1 VIRRA
6 AIVVLLFGA
15 ATVAQSQRPEREP
28 ESRWTFGASVGGFLR
43 GNSNAVRQWLR
54 QNSYGASE
62 PPSCTFNP
70 LLTRTCEPS
79 DPYPR
84 ISASSYVSATGSIGL
99 RLSDRVL
106 IETSVAGE
114 QSGTALGHC
123 DAAAVPVDAR
133 CTDRFVELKFSGISF
148 GTIAMLEL
156 DRFHIGAGPAI
167 LLADWRMRPNNLAGV
182 WLDAQYRIR
191 SWPFFARIQYRY
203 YQSATLEGPVSFTRF
218 HPSTLF
224 VGAGFM
230 TWTNNAF

>member
-1 VIRRA
+1 VIRTA
-6 AIVVLLFGA
+6 AIVVLSLGA
-15 ATVAQSQRPEREP
+15 ATAAESQSPAREREP
-28 ESRWTFGASVGGFLR
+28 RWTFGASVGGFLR

-62 PPSCTFNP
+62 PPACTFNP
-70 LLTRTCEPS
+70 LLNRTCEAS

-84 ISASSYVSATGSIGL
+84 ISASSHVSEIGSIGL

-106 IETSVAGE
+106 IETSVASE

-123 DAAAVPVDAR
+123 DAAIVPKDAR
-133 CTDRFVELKFSGISF
+133 CTERFVELEFSGVSF
-148 GTIAMLEL
+148 GTLAMLEL
-156 DRFHIGAGPAI
+156 HRFHVGAGPAI
-167 LLADWRMRPNNLAGV
+167 LLADWRMKPNNLPGV
-182 WLDAQYRIR
+182 WMDAQYRIR

-203 YQSATLEGPVSFTRF
+203 YRSTTLDGPVGFTRF

-230 TWTNNAF
+230 TSTNNGY

>member
-6 AIVVLLFGA
+6 AIVVLVFGA
-15 ATVAQSQRPEREP
+15 ATTAQGQRPEREREP
-28 ESRWTFGASVGGFLR
+28 RWTFGASVGGFLR

-70 LLTRTCEPS
+70 LLNRTCEPS

-84 ISASSYVSATGSIGL
+84 ISASSHVSEMGSIGL

-133 CTDRFVELKFSGISF
+133 CTERFVEFEFSGISF
-148 GTIAMLEL
+148 GAMALLEWNHL
-156 DRFHIGAGPAI
+156 RIGAGPAI
-167 LLADWRMRPNNLAGV
+167 LLADWRMKPNNLPGV
-182 WLDAQYRIR
+182 WTDAQYRIR

-203 YQSATLEGPVSFTRF
+203 YQSATLDGPVGFTRF

-230 TWTNNAF
+230 TSANNDF

>member
-1 VIRRA
+1 MIRSA

-15 ATVAQSQRPEREP
+15 ATVAESQGPEREP
-28 ESRWTFGASVGGFLR
+28 EPRWTFGASVGGFLR
-43 GNSNAVRQWLR
+43 GNSNAVRRWLR

-70 LLTRTCEPS
+70 LLNLTCEPN

-84 ISASSYVSATGSIGL
+84 ISASSHVSAMGSIGL

-133 CTDRFVELKFSGISF
+133 CTERFVELEFSGISF

-156 DRFHIGAGPAI
+156 NRFRIGAGPAI
-167 LLADWRMRPNNLAGV
+167 LLADWRMKPNNLLGV
-182 WLDAQYRIR
+182 WMDAQYRIR
-191 SWPFFARIQYRY
+191 SSPFFARIQYRCY
-203 YQSATLEGPVSFTRF
+203 GSTTLEGPVGFTRF
-218 HPSTLF
+218 HPSTVF

-230 TWTNNAF
+230 TSTNNGY